1 MQRPFCFY
9 EPLEEFAWEL
19 FGWSGLRLMDRFR
32 LPLPM
37 AHSKFVWIGH
47 CFVS

>member
-9 EPLEEFAWEL
+9 EQFKKFAWEL
-19 FGWSGLRLMDRFR
+19 FGWSGLRFIDRFR

-37 AHSKFVWIGH
+37 AHSKFVWIGR
-47 CFVS
+47 CFVF